1 MRIFK
6 NNLFLIIRIN
16 EINLLEIIIDLYDNT
31 IRSAFYSLFDL
42 GIIQLGINTTWY
54 RQNENVACSYVNR
67 LREIALR
74 ILSHF
79 MRELPVRSVLSKFTD
94 LRISHSILPTK

>member
-1 MRIFK
+1 MVRNKFAK
-6 NNLFLIIRIN
+6 
-16 EINLLEIIIDLYDNT
+16 IIIFPVSCNT
-31 IRSAFYSLFDL
+31 IQSAFYSLFDL
-42 GIIQLGINTTWY
+42 GIIHLVNTTWY

-79 MRELPVRSVLSKFTD
+79 TRELPVRSVLSKFTD
-94 LRISHSILPTK
+94 LRISHSILRRNS